1 MPSTEIYPSIC
12 LYQNHVFRDKTN
24 ALINYVGCIISGI
37 QFITNPGLKD
47 FTVMVGM
54 VYGNMI
60 SDLLLEGFKVDNQQV
75 FHLPQKKEQKK
86 KVSDV
91 LIS

>member
-1 MPSTEIYPSIC
+1 
-12 LYQNHVFRDKTN
+12 
-24 ALINYVGCIISGI
+24 
-37 QFITNPGLKD
+37 
-47 FTVMVGM
+47 M

-91 LIS
+91 LISWEELADDVFDW